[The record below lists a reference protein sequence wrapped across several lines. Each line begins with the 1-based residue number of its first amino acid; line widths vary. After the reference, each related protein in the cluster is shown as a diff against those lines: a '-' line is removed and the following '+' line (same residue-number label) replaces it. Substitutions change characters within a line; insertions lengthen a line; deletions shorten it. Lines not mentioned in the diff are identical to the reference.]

1 MKTITLNLDA
11 KSMIIG
17 FLSAALLSI
26 SLGFNNA
33 QADSSGKYQVSTS
46 ERGFIILD
54 TQSGEYILD
63 SSVGYI
69 GRMQWIKGEFKDS
82 YKDGINKTK
91 K

>member
-1 MKTITLNLDA
+1 MKTMTLNLDP

-17 FLSAALLSI
+17 LHSAALLFI

-63 SSVGYI
+63 SSVGYP